1 MYHYPRLRDAP
12 APVSG
17 AQTERR
23 LGRGVIAQLVN
34 VKGTECTQGQGWGE
48 GGQEAGL
55 NPQSPLQE
63 LGRGAG
69 NSRWQ
74 LRV

>member
-1 MYHYPRLRDAP
+1 MLPLP
-12 APVSG
+12 FLG
-17 AQTERR
+17 
-23 LGRGVIAQLVN
+23 LKLKGNWGRGVIAQLVN
-34 VKGTECTQGQGWGE
+34 VKGAECTQGQGWGE

-55 NPQSPLQE
+55 NPQSPPQE

-69 NSRWQ
+69 NSRRQ